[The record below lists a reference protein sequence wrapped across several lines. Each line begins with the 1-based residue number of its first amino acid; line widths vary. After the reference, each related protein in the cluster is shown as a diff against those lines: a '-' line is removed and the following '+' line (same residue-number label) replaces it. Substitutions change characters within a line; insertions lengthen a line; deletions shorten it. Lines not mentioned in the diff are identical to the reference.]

1 MREFETSCHTRAQVT
16 VSYELP
22 PGATNSSSVED
33 DLERLHPASFGWALA
48 CCGRDRHEAE
58 DVLQTA
64 YLKVL
69 EGRARFEGRSS
80 LKTWLFAVIRRTAAE
95 RRRRQL
101 VRAFAFGWWWD
112 RRPATGPAPSPE
124 SALQQAEATRGL
136 LRALGTLPRRQREV
150 LHLVFYEDL
159 TVEQAAEVLE
169 VTVGTART
177 HYQRGKERLR
187 ALLAGAVS

>member
-1 MREFETSCHTRAQVT
+1 
-16 VSYELP
+16 VSYEP
-22 PGATNSSSVED
+22 AAGVTNLRVEE

-48 CCGRDRHEAE
+48 CCGRNRHEAE

-80 LKTWLFAVIRRTAAE
+80 MKTWLFAVIRRTAAE
-95 RRRRQL
+95 RRRRHI
-101 VRAFAFGWWWD
+101 VRALASDFW
-112 RRPATGPAPSPE
+112 REREPAPEPALSPE
-124 SALQQAEATRGL
+124 RALQQAETARGL
-136 LRALGTLPRRQREV
+136 VRALAALPRRQREV

-187 ALLAGAVS
+187 ALLSGAS